1 MLGITKQA
9 AIDYGASGIRINM
22 IAPGSI
28 DTPMLREAIERRHG
42 DEADVIRR
50 LSLIGRFG
58 YPSEIAKAALW
69 LCSDES
75 SFTIGHAL
83 AVDGG
88 YLAR

>member
-1 MLGITKQA
+1 M
-9 AIDYGASGIRINM
+9 
-22 IAPGSI
+22 
-28 DTPMLREAIERRHG
+28 ERRG
-42 DEADVIRR
+42 REPEEVAAR
-50 LSLIGRFG
+50 LSLFGRFG
-58 YPSEIAKAALW
+58 AARRDRPRRLW